1 MPFFPIHSRLYGK
14 TLLSYSPKFPPP
26 LPRLHQYISKVSQ
39 KHRWQW
45 QHLTLLSWQWP
56 NLCRLELQGISWFFG
71 PADEG
76 FVWSDMTSNRPS
88 FVGRF
93 LFMIKTNQIC
103 EITVFDVSR
112 WWFFTNPSEKYA
124 NVNLDHFPKVRDE
137 HQEYL
142 KPISYTVVFTE
153 GSSTNGELVVWGPV
167 VFESQTTGPQTTQFT
182 TSRGS
187 VMIKKVRAVVDMLCL
202 IHKLF
207 CFWRIFLDIK
217 KGTWT
222 NNKFHPC
229 FSSCRVFKN
238 KNWYLQH
245 SKTKRFAAGGVETS
259 FNKPCLVR
267 PKMKLPSPNAELIG
281 FAVGLGF

>member
-1 MPFFPIHSRLYGK
+1 
-14 TLLSYSPKFPPP
+14 
-26 LPRLHQYISKVSQ
+26 
-39 KHRWQW
+39 
-45 QHLTLLSWQWP
+45 
-56 NLCRLELQGISWFFG
+56 
-71 PADEG
+71 
-76 FVWSDMTSNRPS
+76 
-88 FVGRF
+88 
-93 LFMIKTNQIC
+93 MIKTNQIC

-202 IHKLF
+202 IHTLLG
-207 CFWRIFLDIK
+207 FWRIFWGNK
-217 KGTWT
+217 KEGT
-222 NNKFHPC
+222 
-229 FSSCRVFKN
+229 
-238 KNWYLQH
+238 
-245 SKTKRFAAGGVETS
+245 
-259 FNKPCLVR
+259 
-267 PKMKLPSPNAELIG
+267 
-281 FAVGLGF
+281 